1 MEKQKMIRKWRF
13 DAVDIFVVIL
23 LTFWMFLIIIPFVNA
38 ISISF
43 ATQKEYV
50 DNPLMLF
57 PSEPTLKNYELL
69 FNDYRIWTGFRT
81 SFLIVLIGVPA
92 NMLLTTVLAYGTSR
106 GDYPGKKIII
116 GGILFT
122 MLFNGGIIPLY
133 LQMKEFHLTNTL
145 WSVVL
150 AGTVNVFY
158 FVIMRN
164 YFQSLPESLIESARL
179 DGAGEWRVLG
189 HIILPLSKPI
199 IATLTLF
206 YLVDRWNEW
215 YNALI
220 FIRDTEMQ
228 PLQLVLRSI
237 VMKSSIVNNVTSA
250 AAMEQMQNFDM
261 GVKMAAVIVTILPVM
276 CVYPFLQKHFAQGV
290 MVGAVKA

>member
-1 MEKQKMIRKWRF
+1 MAKVYKRKRF
-13 DAVDIFVVIL
+13 DAVDVLVVTL
-23 LTFWMFLIIIPFVNA
+23 LTLWMLLIIIPFVNA
-38 ISISF
+38 IAISF

-57 PSEPTLKNYELL
+57 PSEPTLKSYELL

>member
-1 MEKQKMIRKWRF
+1 MIRKWRF

-57 PSEPTLKNYELL
+57 PSQPTLQSYEML
-69 FNDYRIWTGFRT
+69 FNDYRTWTGFRT
-81 SFLIVLIGVPA
+81 SFLLVLVGVPL

-106 GDYPGKKIII
+106 GDYPGKRIII

-133 LQMKEFHLTNTL
+133 LQMKELGLTNTI

-179 DGAGEWRVLG
+179 DGAGEGRILF

-237 VMKSSIVNNVTSA
+237 VMESSIVNNVTSA
-250 AAMEQMQNFDM
+250 AAMEQMKNFDM

>member
-57 PSEPTLKNYELL
+57 PSQPTLQSYEML
-69 FNDYRIWTGFRT
+69 FNDYRIWAGFRT
-81 SFLIVLIGVPA
+81 SFLLVLVGVPL

-106 GDYPGKKIII
+106 GDYPGKRIII

-133 LQMKEFHLTNTL
+133 LQMKELGLTNTI

-179 DGAGEWRVLG
+179 DGAGEGRILF

-237 VMKSSIVNNVTSA
+237 VMESSIVNNVTSA
-250 AAMEQMQNFDM
+250 AAMEQMKNFDM

>member
-1 MEKQKMIRKWRF
+1 MAKVYKRKRF
-13 DAVDIFVVIL
+13 DAVDVLVVTL
-23 LTFWMFLIIIPFVNA
+23 LTLWMLLIIIPFVNA
-38 ISISF
+38 IAISF

-57 PSEPTLKNYELL
+57 PPEPTLKSYELL

-237 VMKSSIVNNVTSA
+237 VMKSNIVNNVTSA

>member
-1 MEKQKMIRKWRF
+1 MAKVYKRKRF
-13 DAVDIFVVIL
+13 DAVDVLVVTL
-23 LTFWMFLIIIPFVNA
+23 LTLWMLLIIIPFVNVIA
-38 ISISF
+38 ISF

-57 PSEPTLKNYELL
+57 PSEPTLKSYELL

-237 VMKSSIVNNVTSA
+237 VMKSSIANNVTRA

>member
-1 MEKQKMIRKWRF
+1 MAKVYKRKRF
-13 DAVDIFVVIL
+13 DAVDVLVVTL
-23 LTFWMFLIIIPFVNA
+23 LTLWMLLIIIPFVNA
-38 ISISF
+38 IAISF

-57 PSEPTLKNYELL
+57 PSEPTLKSYELL

-237 VMKSSIVNNVTSA
+237 VTESSIVNNVTSA

>member
-1 MEKQKMIRKWRF
+1 MAKVYKRKRF
-13 DAVDIFVVIL
+13 DAVDVLVVTL
-23 LTFWMFLIIIPFVNA
+23 LTLWMLLIIIPFVNA
-38 ISISF
+38 IAISF

-150 AGTVNVFY
+150 AGAVNVFY

-237 VMKSSIVNNVTSA
+237 VMESSIVNNVTSA

>member
-1 MEKQKMIRKWRF
+1 MITEKVKVKKKF
-13 DAVDIFVVIL
+13 DFIDVIVVLVLTVWIL
-23 LTFWMFLIIIPFVNA
+23 IIIIPFVNA
-38 ISISF
+38 IALSF

-57 PSEPTLKNYELL
+57 PSNPTLKSYEML
-69 FNDYRIWTGFRT
+69 FNAQRIWTGFRT
-81 SFLIVLIGVPA
+81 SFCIVLLGVPL
-92 NMLLTTVLAYGTSR
+92 NMLFTMVLAYGTSR

-133 LQMKEFHLTNTL
+133 LQMKELALTNTI
-145 WSVVL
+145 WSVIM

-179 DGAGEWRVLG
+179 DGAGEWRILWT
-189 HIILPLSKPI
+189 IILPLSKPI
-199 IATLTLF
+199 IATMTLF

-220 FIRDTEMQ
+220 FIRNSDLQ

-237 VMKSSIVNNVTSA
+237 VMESSIINNVTSA
-250 AAMEQMQNFDM
+250 AAMENMQNFDM

-276 CVYPFLQKHFAQGV
+276 CVYPFLQKHFAQGI

>member
-57 PSEPTLKNYELL
+57 PSQPTLQSYEML
-69 FNDYRIWTGFRT
+69 FNDYRVWTGFRT
-81 SFLIVLIGVPA
+81 SFLLVLVGVPL

-106 GDYPGKKIII
+106 GDYPGKRIII

-133 LQMKEFHLTNTL
+133 LQMKELGLTNTI

-179 DGAGEWRVLG
+179 DGAGEGRILF

-237 VMKSSIVNNVTSA
+237 VMESSIVNNVTSA
-250 AAMEQMQNFDM
+250 AAMEQMKNFDM

>member
-1 MEKQKMIRKWRF
+1 MAKVYKRKRF
-13 DAVDIFVVIL
+13 DAVDVLVVTL
-23 LTFWMFLIIIPFVNA
+23 LTLWMLLIIIPFVNVIA
-38 ISISF
+38 ISF

-57 PSEPTLKNYELL
+57 PSEPTLKRYELL

>member
-57 PSEPTLKNYELL
+57 PSQPTLQNYEML

-81 SFLIVLIGVPA
+81 SFLLVLVGVPL

-106 GDYPGKKIII
+106 GDYPGKRIII

-133 LQMKEFHLTNTL
+133 LQMKELGLTNTI

-164 YFQSLPESLIESARL
+164 YFQSLTESLIESARL
-179 DGAGEWRVLG
+179 DGAGEGRILF

-237 VMKSSIVNNVTSA
+237 VMESSIVNNVTSA
-250 AAMEQMQNFDM
+250 AAMEQMKNFDM

>member
-1 MEKQKMIRKWRF
+1 
-13 DAVDIFVVIL
+13 
-23 LTFWMFLIIIPFVNA
+23 
-38 ISISF
+38 
-43 ATQKEYV
+43 
-50 DNPLMLF
+50 
-57 PSEPTLKNYELL
+57 
-69 FNDYRIWTGFRT
+69 
-81 SFLIVLIGVPA
+81 
-92 NMLLTTVLAYGTSR
+92 
-106 GDYPGKKIII
+106 
-116 GGILFT
+116 

-189 HIILPLSKPI
+189 YIILPLSKPI

-237 VMKSSIVNNVTSA
+237 VMESNIVNNVTSA

>member
-1 MEKQKMIRKWRF
+1 MAKVYKRKRF
-13 DAVDIFVVIL
+13 DAVDVLVVTL
-23 LTFWMFLIIIPFVNA
+23 LTLWMLLIIIPFVNA
-38 ISISF
+38 IAISF

-69 FNDYRIWTGFRT
+69 FNDYRVWTGFRT